1 MSGVTRGSQSTP
13 AVPSVRSA
21 PEAVA
26 AASSPA
32 PTSLFDGAT
41 DAPES
46 DTSGSLG
53 SELKG
58 LELELQLGA
67 VRAELDDRRA
77 AAVEREARCQELERA
92 LANVRREA
100 EYEAEYATDELVR
113 SRAIAVADRDRAV
126 AQHEE
131 AVIDREAA
139 LRARRRIEIQR
150 DEAIAQREAAEER
163 RDEAIAQCDE
173 AHRQRDEIQVAR
185 RALQK
190 QLKHERAQSVRAA
203 TVAQA
208 VAGAQFDEPATLP
221 AVDPSDDGPAT
232 RGATQVDMW
241 AVRVLGTTMAVCA
254 VTMLLLL
261 LKWLFGL

>member
-1 MSGVTRGSQSTP
+1 VTRGSQPTP
-13 AVPSVRSA
+13 EVRSARSA

-26 AASSPA
+26 AASAPA

-41 DAPES
+41 NAPGS

-58 LELELQLGA
+58 LELQLGA

-100 EYEAEYATDELVR
+100 EYEVEYANDELVR

-173 AHRQRDEIQVAR
+173 ARRQRDEIQVAR

-208 VAGAQFDEPATLP
+208 VAGTQLDEPATLP
-221 AVDPSDDGPAT
+221 AVDHSDDGPAT